1 MPATAVSRDEKG
13 EPAES
18 GFIATVRRGLVEV
31 TL

>member
-1 MPATAVSRDEKG
+1 MPAATVTHNDEV

-18 GFIATVRRGLVEV
+18 GFIATVRRGLVKV